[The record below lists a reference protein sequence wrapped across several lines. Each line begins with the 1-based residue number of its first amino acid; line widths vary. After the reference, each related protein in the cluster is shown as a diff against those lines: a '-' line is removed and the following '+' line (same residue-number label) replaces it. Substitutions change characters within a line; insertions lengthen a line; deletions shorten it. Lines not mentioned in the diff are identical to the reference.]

1 MSKIN
6 KFGSSLLALCFCT
19 ICNSQSFA
27 MPKSTASYMVDVQS
41 GKVLVDNMSDSLM
54 YPASLTKVMTLY
66 ITFSAIEKG
75 TLRLDDM
82 LYVSRNA
89 ANRSPS
95 KLGLQAGS
103 KISVKDAI
111 MALIVKSA
119 NDCATVLAENIG
131 FSEENFAKTMT
142 SVARELGMRNTT
154 FKNASGLPN
163 KQQVTTAKDMAILAT
178 AMYNHFPQYYSWFSE
193 KTFTFDGKIY
203 TTHNEVLNTF
213 AGADG
218 LKTGFTNAAGYNII
232 TSAQRDGNRVIAV
245 TMGHKSAKERDKKV
259 SAMMD
264 SGLIRIASA
273 GKDAPKIA
281 QTEEKKTIVV
291 AKAEVITP
299 KVELE
304 ADIKQNLASEK
315 QEEKGYAIQLGA
327 FSNYAKARKYAVQVN
342 REYSHFPEK
351 NIEIE
356 AVRKNS
362 AVVYRSRIVGFAQNE
377 AQNACNDLKK
387 ENKSC
392 IVVANANKHFILAQK

>member
-1 MSKIN
+1 MERYMSIIN
-6 KFGSSLLALCFCT
+6 KFSTPLLALCFCS
-19 ICNSQSFA
+19 ICNSQA
-27 MPKSTASYMVDVQS
+27 LAVPKFTSSYMIDAKS
-41 GKVLVDNMSDSLM
+41 GKVLSADMSDAHM

-66 ITFSAIEKG
+66 ITFTAIEKG
-75 TLRLDDM
+75 TLHLDDM
-82 LYVSRNA
+82 LYVSKNA

-95 KLGLQAGS
+95 KLGMPAGS
-103 KISVKDAI
+103 EISVKDAI

-131 FSEENFAKTMT
+131 YSEENFAKTMT
-142 SVARELGMRNTT
+142 LVAKELGMKNTT

-163 KQQVTTAKDMAILAT
+163 KQQITTAKDMAILAT
-178 AMYNHFPQYYSWFSE
+178 AMYNHFPQYYSWFSAKSFSFE
-193 KTFTFDGKIY
+193 GKEY
-203 TTHNEVLNTF
+203 TTHNEVLKTF

-218 LKTGFTNAAGYNII
+218 MKTGFTNAAGYNII
-232 TSAQRDGNRVIAV
+232 TSAKRDGNRVIAV

-264 SGLIRIASA
+264 SGLIKIATTENPNTKIAKASA
-273 GKDAPKIA
+273 
-281 QTEEKKTIVV
+281 KKPIVV
-291 AKAEVITP
+291 AKAETP
-299 KVELE
+299 SP
-304 ADIKQNLASEK
+304 DINAAIEN
-315 QEEKGYAIQLGA
+315 QEQKDYAIQLGA

-342 REYSHFPEK
+342 KDYSRFPEK

-362 AVVYRSRIVGFAQNE
+362 AVIYRSRIVGFAQNE

-392 IVVANANKHFILAQK
+392 IVVTNANKHVILAQK